1 MEEVQVG
8 ERFTIL
14 DEEGLENELEVL
26 ATMELEGTTYV
37 AVSFVEDLETEDL
50 DEIDLFFLKLDD
62 EGDFVPI
69 EDDEEFA
76 KISNAFEQQMAD
88 DVDVDEE

>member
-1 MEEVQVG
+1 MEEVKIG

-26 ATMELEGTTYV
+26 ATLELEGITYV
-37 AVSFVEDLETEDL
+37 AVSFVDDLLTEDL
-50 DEIDLFFLKLDD
+50 DEIDLFFLKLDE
-62 EGDFVPI
+62 EGDFIPI

-76 KISNAFEQQMAD
+76 RISAAFEQM
-88 DVDVDEE
+88 VEDES

>member
-1 MEEVQVG
+1 MEKVQVG

-88 DVDVDEE
+88 DAGVDEE

>member
-26 ATMELEGTTYV
+26 ATMELEGTTYI

-88 DVDVDEE
+88 ESGYHEA

>member
-88 DVDVDEE
+88 DADVDEE